1 MAGANQKEIEKLVK
15 EINAQ
20 LDAIR
25 EAKFSVASAEG
36 LVDYTDPLTNQTS
49 PISLDDLDVLER
61 GLKDNKK
68 VLEKTLKP
76 LKDAEKTSAQADED
90 YQRAIRIAQSKSA
103 QSGLGINQR
112 IANERLN
119 AAKKAV
125 DLSKTKLTEATNK
138 LESPETN
145 IQAILTGT
153 SKDTVGPRTAPP
165 RMRMPEEAADRGIIT
180 GKPPTPRD
188 LAGGRA
194 GGGGATPPPKPGKPG
209 EASPGLQQEFL
220 TVVNQQFGTSFKTVN
235 EYLSAKGVKG
245 MAPRAKRVERYN
257 KFIAGKEETTPEGG
271 LTERGKQILQQE
283 YGWVS
288 AYIGI
293 DPDVDAAMGQLARK
307 EISEDAFDA
316 KIRSS
321 KWWQER
327 NDFTRAWDVKERTPG
342 STAQKEIDDRV
353 QSMKDYALS
362 KFGVVL
368 SPEQLRPWARQTLRE
383 GASAPTQENGV
394 AAIIVKG
401 GSQGAID
408 QLRQGGVA
416 QRVNDVNARYGYNP
430 GSDFVNQS
438 ISNIA
443 LGTMTED
450 MYESKVKSFVKTM
463 YGADVGDLLDRGY
476 SVADIAEP
484 YVQTAARMLETNPNM
499 IDMKDTKFQ
508 KALGMVDADGKKRQM
523 TLGEWE
529 KTLRTDPIY
538 GWDKTNQAAG
548 LAVQVGEQILR
559 QFGKVQ

>member
-1 MAGANQKEIEKLVK
+1 MATLQELEKLLTD
-15 EINAQ
+15 IQTQ
-20 LDAIR
+20 LDAIDS
-25 EAKFSVASAEG
+25 ASPSASTPQGSVEYRNPETGQVETVKLA
-36 LVDYTDPLTNQTS
+36 
-49 PISLDDLDVLER
+49 DLDVLR
-61 GLKDNKK
+61 KGLSENKK
-68 VLEKTLKP
+68 KLQAALKP
-76 LKDAEKTSAQADED
+76 LRDAQNTYQNELVGLRRAKEIAANPITESAQGLSQKEADSNVVAAEAKVNSAARQVTIAT
-90 YQRAIRIAQSKSA
+90 QRLASTEVPVV
-103 QSGLGINQR
+103 LGTTKPK
-112 IANERLN
+112 
-119 AAKKAV
+119 AA
-125 DLSKTKLTEATNK
+125 
-138 LESPETN
+138 
-145 IQAILTGT
+145 G
-153 SKDTVGPRTAPP
+153 GPRTTPP
-165 RMRMPEEAADRGIIT
+165 RMRMPEEAADRGVVT

-188 LAGGRA
+188 LAGGGG

-353 QSMKDYALS
+353 QSMKDFALS

-383 GASAPTQENGV
+383 GASTPTQENGV

-476 SVADIAEP
+476 SVADISEP

>member
-1 MAGANQKEIEKLVK
+1 MATLQELEKLLTD
-15 EINAQ
+15 IQTQ
-20 LDAIR
+20 LDAIDS
-25 EAKFSVASAEG
+25 ASPSASTPQGSVEYRNPETGQVETVKLA
-36 LVDYTDPLTNQTS
+36 
-49 PISLDDLDVLER
+49 DLDVLR
-61 GLKDNKK
+61 KGLSENKK
-68 VLEKTLKP
+68 KLQAALKP
-76 LKDAEKTSAQADED
+76 LRDAQNTYQNELVGLRRAKEIAANPITESAQGLSQKEADSNVVAAETKVNSAARQVTIAT
-90 YQRAIRIAQSKSA
+90 QRLASTEVPVV
-103 QSGLGINQR
+103 LGTTKPK
-112 IANERLN
+112 
-119 AAKKAV
+119 AA
-125 DLSKTKLTEATNK
+125 
-138 LESPETN
+138 
-145 IQAILTGT
+145 G
-153 SKDTVGPRTAPP
+153 GPRTTPP
-165 RMRMPEEAADRGIIT
+165 RMRMPEEAADRGVVT

-188 LAGGRA
+188 LAGGGG

-362 KFGVVL
+362 TFGVVL

-383 GASAPTQENGV
+383 GASTPTQENGV

-476 SVADIAEP
+476 SVADISEP

>member
-1 MAGANQKEIEKLVK
+1 
-15 EINAQ
+15 
-20 LDAIR
+20 
-25 EAKFSVASAEG
+25 
-36 LVDYTDPLTNQTS
+36 
-49 PISLDDLDVLER
+49 
-61 GLKDNKK
+61 
-68 VLEKTLKP
+68 
-76 LKDAEKTSAQADED
+76 
-90 YQRAIRIAQSKSA
+90 
-103 QSGLGINQR
+103 
-112 IANERLN
+112 
-119 AAKKAV
+119 
-125 DLSKTKLTEATNK
+125 
-138 LESPETN
+138 
-145 IQAILTGT
+145 
-153 SKDTVGPRTAPP
+153 
-165 RMRMPEEAADRGIIT
+165 
-180 GKPPTPRD
+180 
-188 LAGGRA
+188 
-194 GGGGATPPPKPGKPG
+194 
-209 EASPGLQQEFL
+209 
-220 TVVNQQFGTSFKTVN
+220 
-235 EYLSAKGVKG
+235 
-245 MAPRAKRVERYN
+245 
-257 KFIAGKEETTPEGG
+257 
-271 LTERGKQILQQE
+271 
-283 YGWVS
+283 
-288 AYIGI
+288 
-293 DPDVDAAMGQLARK
+293 
-307 EISEDAFDA
+307 
-316 KIRSS
+316 
-321 KWWQER
+321 
-327 NDFTRAWDVKERTPG
+327 
-342 STAQKEIDDRV
+342 
-353 QSMKDYALS
+353 MKDYALS
-362 KFGVVL
+362 TFGVVL

-476 SVADIAEP
+476 SVADISEP

>member
-1 MAGANQKEIEKLVK
+1 MATLQELEKLLTD
-15 EINAQ
+15 IQTQ
-20 LDAIR
+20 LDAIDS
-25 EAKFSVASAEG
+25 ASPSASTPQGSVEYRNPETGQVETVKLA
-36 LVDYTDPLTNQTS
+36 
-49 PISLDDLDVLER
+49 DLDVLR
-61 GLKDNKK
+61 KGLSENKK
-68 VLEKTLKP
+68 KLQAALKP
-76 LKDAEKTSAQADED
+76 LRDAQNTYQNELVGLRRAKEIAANPITESAQGLSQKEADSNVVAAEAKVNSAARQVTIAT
-90 YQRAIRIAQSKSA
+90 QRLASTEVPVV
-103 QSGLGINQR
+103 LGTTKPK
-112 IANERLN
+112 
-119 AAKKAV
+119 AA
-125 DLSKTKLTEATNK
+125 
-138 LESPETN
+138 
-145 IQAILTGT
+145 G
-153 SKDTVGPRTAPP
+153 GPRTTPP
-165 RMRMPEEAADRGIIT
+165 RMRMPEEAADRGVVT

-188 LAGGRA
+188 LAGGGG

>member
-1 MAGANQKEIEKLVK
+1 MATLQELEKLLTD
-15 EINAQ
+15 IQTQ
-20 LDAIR
+20 LDAIDS
-25 EAKFSVASAEG
+25 ASPSASTPQGSVEYRNPETGQVETVKLA
-36 LVDYTDPLTNQTS
+36 
-49 PISLDDLDVLER
+49 DLDVLR
-61 GLKDNKK
+61 KGLSENKK
-68 VLEKTLKP
+68 KLQAALKP
-76 LKDAEKTSAQADED
+76 LRDAQNTYQNELVGLRRAKEIAANPITESAQGLSQKEADSNVVAAEAKVNSAARQVTIAT
-90 YQRAIRIAQSKSA
+90 QRLASTEVPVV
-103 QSGLGINQR
+103 LGTTKPK
-112 IANERLN
+112 
-119 AAKKAV
+119 AA
-125 DLSKTKLTEATNK
+125 
-138 LESPETN
+138 
-145 IQAILTGT
+145 G
-153 SKDTVGPRTAPP
+153 GPRTTPP
-165 RMRMPEEAADRGIIT
+165 RMRMPEEAADRGVVT

-188 LAGGRA
+188 LAGGGG

-476 SVADIAEP
+476 SVADISEP

>member
-1 MAGANQKEIEKLVK
+1 MATLQELEKLLTD
-15 EINAQ
+15 IQTQ
-20 LDAIR
+20 LDAIDS
-25 EAKFSVASAEG
+25 ASPSASTPQGSVEYRNPETGQVETVKLA
-36 LVDYTDPLTNQTS
+36 
-49 PISLDDLDVLER
+49 DLDVLR
-61 GLKDNKK
+61 KGLSENKK
-68 VLEKTLKP
+68 KLQAALKP
-76 LKDAEKTSAQADED
+76 LRDAQNTYQNELVGLRRAKEIAANPITESAQGLSQKEADSNVVAAEAKVNSAARQVTIAT
-90 YQRAIRIAQSKSA
+90 QRLASTEVPVV
-103 QSGLGINQR
+103 LGTTKPK
-112 IANERLN
+112 
-119 AAKKAV
+119 AA
-125 DLSKTKLTEATNK
+125 
-138 LESPETN
+138 
-145 IQAILTGT
+145 G
-153 SKDTVGPRTAPP
+153 GPRTTPP
-165 RMRMPEEAADRGIIT
+165 RMRMPEEAADRGVVT

-188 LAGGRA
+188 LAGGGG

-362 KFGVVL
+362 TFGVVL

-476 SVADIAEP
+476 SVADISEP